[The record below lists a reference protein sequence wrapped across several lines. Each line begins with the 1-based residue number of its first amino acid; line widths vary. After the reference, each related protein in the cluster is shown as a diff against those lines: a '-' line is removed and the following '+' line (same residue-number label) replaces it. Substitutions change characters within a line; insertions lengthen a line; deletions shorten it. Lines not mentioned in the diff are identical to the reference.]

1 MGSNAE
7 YSDRLVC
14 FIDILGFRNMV
25 DKTVGDDGADQN
37 ELITE
42 IKDIFKVGQYFIKPD
57 EDDELNADVRVTWF
71 SDSIVLSFDYT
82 SESQIFH
89 RLLSLQWMLINFAY
103 RGVLCRGGI
112 AQGKIV
118 HTEEMI
124 FGPAMNEAYDLEN
137 NAAIFPRI
145 IVSDDIVNLAGMYRK
160 HGHAPDEEVSYV
172 KDLLELDGDGFYYI
186 NYVGLSAQQELDD
199 PEYDFPIYLDCIFK
213 ILTKIKNSKSIR
225 IKMKYEWLKR
235 KYNDVVK
242 LIHESV
248 EQGKYQPADSDL
260 LLAYSSI
267 PIEE

>member
-89 RLLSLQWMLINFAY
+89 RLLSLQWMLI
-103 RGVLCRGGI
+103 
-112 AQGKIV
+112 
-118 HTEEMI
+118 
-124 FGPAMNEAYDLEN
+124 
-137 NAAIFPRI
+137 
-145 IVSDDIVNLAGMYRK
+145 S
-160 HGHAPDEEVSYV
+160 
-172 KDLLELDGDGFYYI
+172 
-186 NYVGLSAQQELDD
+186 
-199 PEYDFPIYLDCIFK
+199 
-213 ILTKIKNSKSIR
+213 
-225 IKMKYEWLKR
+225 
-235 KYNDVVK
+235 
-242 LIHESV
+242 
-248 EQGKYQPADSDL
+248 QP
-260 LLAYSSI
+260 
-267 PIEE
+267 